1 MTYFYQNSNI
11 YWGPGQP
18 DNSAGSQGCAYW
30 WANGNKKLDDLACSG
45 RMSAACCMR
54 FPPSPSPTVSVSAT
68 ATLSLGASASV
79 TPAESGTP
87 TSSASA
93 TPSIYVEQIAPVAA
107 DTTGE
112 VIGGLVAAVVV
123 CALGGGVLFVL
134 VPAYALW
141 RRQQQRRRGGAIKS
155 SARIINQRKRDA
167 SSFRVVDSELG
178 DINPVQAAALIQLSP
193 TIIRASSA
201 PRLVDTQPSA
211 SKRPSAR
218 QMGLGI

>member
-1 MTYFYQNSNI
+1 
-11 YWGPGQP
+11 
-18 DNSAGSQGCAYW
+18 
-30 WANGNKKLDDLACSG
+30 
-45 RMSAACCMR
+45 MR

-93 TPSIYVEQIAPVAA
+93 TPSIYVEQIAPVAD

-112 VIGGLVAAVVV
+112 VIGGLVAAVVI
-123 CALGGGVLFVL
+123 CALVGVVIFVL

-141 RRQQQRRRGGAIKS
+141 RRQQQRRRGGAMKS
-155 SARIINQRKRDA
+155 SARIINQAKRDA
-167 SSFRVVDSELG
+167 SFRVVDSERG

-193 TIIRASSA
+193 TVIRASSA
-201 PRLVDTQPSA
+201 PRLIDTPTA

-218 QMGLGI
+218 QMGLGV

>member
-1 MTYFYQNSNI
+1 M
-11 YWGPGQP
+11 
-18 DNSAGSQGCAYW
+18 
-30 WANGNKKLDDLACSG
+30 
-45 RMSAACCMR
+45 
-54 FPPSPSPTVSVSAT
+54 
-68 ATLSLGASASV
+68 
-79 TPAESGTP
+79 
-87 TSSASA
+87 
-93 TPSIYVEQIAPVAA
+93 
-107 DTTGE
+107 
-112 VIGGLVAAVVV
+112 VV
-123 CALGGGVLFVL
+123 CALVGVVIFVL

-193 TIIRASSA
+193 TVIRASSA
-201 PRLVDTQPSA
+201 PRLIDTPTA